1 MTLFSPSPHPGARSL
16 QVFGLYLCGTG
27 AMLLLAPAL
36 VLAPLAL
43 PVPQDVWIRLVG
55 ILALALG
62 MCDLRAA
69 GAGVPALIRGS
80 VWRRW
85 GAGGAMLALVLI
97 GVAPPAL
104 ALFAAIDIAAAAWT
118 AVALRRSPDVTLLHA

>member
-1 MTLFSPSPHPGARSL
+1 MKLFAPNTEPGARSL
-16 QVFGLYLCGTG
+16 QVFGLYLCATG
-27 AMLLLAPAL
+27 LLLLLAPAL

-62 MCDLRAA
+62 FSDLRAA
-69 GAGVPALIRGS
+69 GSAASSLIRAS
-80 VWRRW
+80 VWRRT
-85 GAGGAMLALVLI
+85 AAAAAILVLVFS

-118 AVALRRSPDVTLLHA
+118 ALALRQPAVAMALQA